1 MPVIPRSRVGLM
13 PAPTPSSGAGLFW
26 WPKYDRS
33 RYHHAGGKAHCGDQP
48 PRKLKII
55 KNVNN
60 FLYSPYGLCYLL
72 LVVTTRF
79 ALHLKSYPKQKNSV
93 LQSNR
98 YCIISVP
105 SPVMMEHMIDACWF
119 KLMRTGSI
127 RKSQLGGFLRHK
139 IGPIY
144 RRGWMKLVMR
154 RMHMLGLIQG
164 VSSDVLR
171 RRVISSKWNKDWF
184 IVCVFFS
191 LLCWLSGF
199 VLFMLRQCLWWR
211 ETRVP
216 LLSVLST

>member
-105 SPVMMEHMIDACWF
+105 SPVMMEHMIDACWL
-119 KLMRTGSI
+119 KLISI
-127 RKSQLGGFLRHK
+127 SPTPSWRVYPQAIPVSRHFIDPK
-139 IGPIY
+139 DLCFGTSEF
-144 RRGWMKLVMR
+144 WTMK
-154 RMHMLGLIQG
+154 HCN
-164 VSSDVLR
+164 SSP
-171 RRVISSKWNKDWF
+171 F
-184 IVCVFFS
+184 P
-191 LLCWLSGF
+191 G
-199 VLFMLRQCLWWR
+199 
-211 ETRVP
+211 
-216 LLSVLST
+216 